1 MRHRVSA
8 RTGLR
13 FSELCFGAAPIGN
26 AFGAVSEAD
35 AHAAVDA
42 AWEAGIRYFDTAPHY
57 GLGLS
62 ERRLGKALAGQD
74 RSSYVLSTKVGRLLR
89 PNPAPGGKDTEGF
102 DVPDDLARVRDYSR
116 EGVLRSI
123 EESLKR
129 LGTDR
134 IDVVYIHDPDDYWA
148 EAVQGAA

>member
-1 MRHRVSA
+1 MEHRVSA

-42 AWEAGIRYFDTAPHY
+42 AWDAGVRYFDTAPHY

-62 ERRLGKALAGQD
+62 ERRLGKALAS
-74 RSSYVLSTKVGRLLR
+74 RPRAEYVISTKVGRRLEPL
-89 PNPAPGGKDTEGF
+89 PAAAGRDTDGF
-102 DVPDDLARVRDYSR
+102 DVPATHRRVWGFSRD
-116 EGVLRSI
+116 GVRRSL
-123 EESLKR
+123 EPSL
-129 LGTDR
+129 DR
-134 IDVVYIHDPDDYWA
+134 
-148 EAVQGAA
+148 

>member
-42 AWEAGIRYFDTAPHY
+42 AWEAGVRYFDTAPHY

-62 ERRLGKALAGQD
+62 ERRLGRALAS
-74 RSSYVLSTKVGRLLR
+74 RSRDEYAISTKVGRLIV
-89 PNPAPGGKDTEGF
+89 PNPGGGRLDDQGFLVPGTLRREWDF
-102 DVPDDLARVRDYSR
+102 SRD
-116 EGVLRSI
+116 GIMRSI
-123 EESLKR
+123 DESLDR
-129 LGTDR
+129 LGLDTL
-134 IDVVYIHDPDDYWA
+134 
-148 EAVQGAA
+148 